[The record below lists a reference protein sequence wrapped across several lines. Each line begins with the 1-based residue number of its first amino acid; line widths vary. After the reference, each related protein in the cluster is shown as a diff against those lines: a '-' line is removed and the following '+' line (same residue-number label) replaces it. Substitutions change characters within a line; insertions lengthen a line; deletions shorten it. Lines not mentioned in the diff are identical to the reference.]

1 MNSINE
7 NNRYDTDSTLDKD
20 AEIIGKLSK
29 EIKILKK
36 TIKQFRKNKVYS
48 LDIKRTEEE
57 LYRLKS
63 NLSYHRIDR
72 KYKFLNMMMTG
83 PLPNFRID
91 DITETWYYEYSHLPR
106 SR

>member
-1 MNSINE
+1 MDGN
-7 NNRYDTDSTLDKD
+7 DSTLDKN

-48 LDIKRTEEE
+48 LDIKIAEEE

-63 NLSYHRIDR
+63 NLSYHRIDK
-72 KYKFLNMMMTG
+72 KYKFLNMMMAN

-91 DITETWYYEYSHLPR
+91 DETMYWSTEYSHLPGLG
-106 SR
+106 

>member
-1 MNSINE
+1 MSFIDE
-7 NNRYDTDSTLDKD
+7 NNMEDTDSTLDKD

-36 TIKQFRKNKVYS
+36 TIKQFRKNKTYS
-48 LDIKRTEEE
+48 LDIKKAEKE
-57 LYRLKS
+57 LYRLKD
-63 NLSYHRIDR
+63 NLSYHRLDK
-72 KYKFLNMMMTG
+72 KYKFLNMMMAA

-91 DITETWYYEYSHLPR
+91 YITETWYYEYSHLPR